1 VIMAQRAMIGDVFGA
16 KAPVQVSAIR
26 RRNLKPS
33 FHSLKMRHFMFQ
45 RPQNDFKP
53 KSSAKHQEERD
64 LFYDYYSD
72 NTSQL

>member
-1 VIMAQRAMIGDVFGA
+1 MTPEAHVIMAQRAMIGDVFGA

-53 KSSAKHQEERD
+53 KSSAKRPRGKRFV
-64 LFYDYYSD
+64 L
-72 NTSQL
+72 